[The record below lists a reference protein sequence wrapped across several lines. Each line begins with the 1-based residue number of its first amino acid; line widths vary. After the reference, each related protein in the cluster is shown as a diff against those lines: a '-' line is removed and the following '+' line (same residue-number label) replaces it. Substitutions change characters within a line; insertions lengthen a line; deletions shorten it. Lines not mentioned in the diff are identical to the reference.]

1 MFFLR
6 IKHGPLASFGCM
18 WGPGRYVH
26 PCVRWPVHLHI
37 SISIKLTIVCVLD
50 DPRNPINNVLV
61 GTMCVYNFV
70 RQSSTYSDYFW
81 AWSGVLF
88 DWDSQSVRRY
98 QIFEQISKLF
108 HSKVRSSLLP
118 FVTILYIS
126 ELLSWKLKACDLL
139 LEHKKIRSQGKFRN
153 QNFVSSKI
161 KVTVIIK
168 YPSFR

>member
-1 MFFLR
+1 MFLR
-6 IKHGPLASFGCM
+6 IKPGPLASLVACEVS
-18 WGPGRYVH
+18 PGRYVH

-37 SISIKLTIVCVLD
+37 SISIKLTIVCVVLD
-50 DPRNPINNVLV
+50 DPRNPINNVFV
-61 GTMCVYNFV
+61 GTMCAYNFV

-118 FVTILYIS
+118 FVMILNIS
-126 ELLSWKLKACDLL
+126 ESLSWKLNKAYQASRDHILPPSL
-139 LEHKKIRSQGKFRN
+139 KKRIMLGLWVHSWKLIIY
-153 QNFVSSKI
+153 SS
-161 KVTVIIK
+161 T
-168 YPSFR
+168 

>member
-1 MFFLR
+1 
-6 IKHGPLASFGCM
+6 M
-18 WGPGRYVH
+18 WGTSWKVLRSSRVYVGLCTS
-26 PCVRWPVHLHI
+26 PHL
-37 SISIKLTIVCVLD
+37 SIKLTINGVLD

-98 QIFEQISKLF
+98 QIFVQISKLF

-118 FVTILYIS
+118 FVMILNIS
-126 ELLSWKLKACDLL
+126 ESLSWKLKACEASWSYTLL
-139 LEHKKIRSQGKFRN
+139 SQKE
-153 QNFVSSKI
+153 QC
-161 KVTVIIK
+161 TVCVVMHGWK
-168 YPSFR
+168 R

>member
-50 DPRNPINNVLV
+50 DPRNPINNVFV
-61 GTMCVYNFV
+61 GTMCAYNFV

-81 AWSGVLF
+81 AWSGALF

-98 QIFEQISKLF
+98 PIFVQISKLL

-118 FVTILYIS
+118 FVMILNIS
-126 ELLSWKLKACDLL
+126 ESLSWKLNKAYQASRDHILPL
-139 LEHKKIRSQGKFRN
+139 SQKRIMLGLWVHSWKLIIY
-153 QNFVSSKI
+153 SS
-161 KVTVIIK
+161 T
-168 YPSFR
+168 